1 MLHMYG
7 GIGYGDHGVT
17 GLGYSDYDEDYV
29 FIHDTYDES
38 THTIAYGSWT
48 SADITW
54 VMPS

>member
-1 MLHMYG
+1 MYG

-48 SADITW
+48 
-54 VMPS
+54 